1 MPSGGITTFIV
12 RFQGARR
19 LAKRAVPC
27 HGRAPSIPEVSMID
41 IGARDFVLGVVGAGA
56 MGSGIAQVALT
67 GGLAVRLTD
76 ADPAQL
82 EKARALLFQRL
93 DRLVEKGEAK
103 AEPVAAAKARLT
115 LVPDLKDLAPCG
127 VVVEAIVERLEVKRT
142 VFRALEAVLR
152 EDAVIASNTSSIP
165 IAAIAQACR
174 VRGRIAGMH
183 FFNPVPLMRLVEIIA
198 AADTDAAVVALLA
211 ELGRRMGRTPVAVK
225 DAPGFLVNLGGR
237 AYYQEALH
245 LLQESVAAPD
255 DIDLVMRECCHFRM
269 GPFELMDLTGVDVNY
284 PVGEIVHKGY
294 WYDPRLKSTPLHE
307 SLYLAG
313 RYGRK
318 SGQGFYRY
326 DSDGKRV
333 AGAPAPAPAPAASP
347 PARVILPE
355 PVEGLVALA
364 VAAGVESQA
373 PDDGASPILV
383 APWGED
389 CTAIACRLGLDPRR
403 TVAVDL
409 SHDTS
414 RRIALMTPPGADPAA
429 GDAAAAL
436 MSAAGRAVTRIKD
449 SPGFIAQR
457 ITAMI
462 ANLGAEMAQ
471 MAIASPADIDKAMQL
486 GLNYPRGPLALADHL
501 GVARTYEIMC
511 RLYETIGS
519 DRYRPSLWLRRRALL
534 GLPAATAN

>member
-1 MPSGGITTFIV
+1 
-12 RFQGARR
+12 
-19 LAKRAVPC
+19 
-27 HGRAPSIPEVSMID
+27 MID

-76 ADPAQL
+76 ADAAQL
-82 EKARALLFQRL
+82 DKARVMLFQRL
-93 DRLVEKGEAK
+93 GRLVEKREAR
-103 AEPVAAAKARLT
+103 PDQVAAAKARLT
-115 LVPDLKDLAPCG
+115 LVSEVGDLAPCG
-127 VVVEAIVERLEVKRT
+127 VVIEAIVERIEVKRT
-142 VFRALEAVLR
+142 LFRALEAVLA
-152 EDAVIASNTSSIP
+152 EDAIIASNTSSIP

-174 VRGRIAGMH
+174 VRRRIAGMH

-198 AADTDAAVVALLA
+198 AADTDAPVVAALS
-211 ELGRRMGRTPVAVK
+211 ELGRRMGRTPVTVK

-245 LLQESVAAPD
+245 LLQESVAAPE

-269 GPFELMDLTGVDVNY
+269 GPFELMDLTGIDVNY

-318 SGQGFYRY
+318 TGQGFYRY
-326 DSDGKRV
+326 DGDGKKL
-333 AGAPAPAPAPAASP
+333 AAAPPPLPAAP
-347 PARVILPE
+347 LPARVIVPE

-364 VAAGVESQA
+364 VAAGVGTEA

-389 CTAIACRLGLDPRR
+389 CTAIALRLGLDARR
-403 TVAVDL
+403 TVAIDL
-409 SHDTS
+409 AHDTS
-414 RRIALMTPPGADPAA
+414 RRITLMTAPGADPAA
-429 GDAAAAL
+429 AEAAAAVL
-436 MSAAGRAVTRIKD
+436 GAAGRAVTRIKD

-471 MAIASPADIDKAMQL
+471 MGLASPADIDQAMQL
-486 GLNYPRGPLALADHL
+486 GLNYPLGPLALADRL

-534 GLPAATAN
+534 GLPAATPA

>member
-1 MPSGGITTFIV
+1 MV
-12 RFQGARR
+12 
-19 LAKRAVPC
+19 
-27 HGRAPSIPEVSMID
+27 D

-76 ADPAQL
+76 ADAAQL
-82 EKARALLFQRL
+82 EKARTALFRRL
-93 DRLVEKGEAK
+93 DRLAEKGEAK
-103 AEPVAAAKARLT
+103 PDQVAAAKARLT
-115 LVPDLKDLAPCG
+115 LVAEVGDLAPCG
-127 VVVEAIVERLEVKRT
+127 VVIEAIVERLDVKRT
-142 VFRALEAVLR
+142 LFRALEAVLT
-152 EDAVIASNTSSIP
+152 EDAIIASNTSSIP

-198 AADTDAAVVALLA
+198 AADTDAPVVEALA
-211 ELGRRMGRTPVAVK
+211 ALGRRMGRTPVTAK

-245 LLQESVAAPD
+245 LLQESVASAE
-255 DIDLVMRECCHFRM
+255 DIDLVMRDCCHFRM
-269 GPFELMDLTGVDVNY
+269 GPFELMDLTGMDVNY

-318 SGQGFYRY
+318 TGQGFYRY
-326 DSDGKRV
+326 DAEGRKI
-333 AGAPAPAPAPAASP
+333 AAPAPRPATAA
-347 PARVILPE
+347 PARVILPQ

-364 VAAGVESQA
+364 VAAGVETHA

-389 CTAIACRLGLDPRR
+389 CTAIALRLGLDARR
-403 TVAVDL
+403 TVAIDL
-409 SHDTS
+409 AHDTS
-414 RRIALMTPPGADPAA
+414 KRVTLMTAPGADPAA
-429 GDAAAAL
+429 AEAAAAL
-436 MSAAGRAVTRIKD
+436 IAAAGRAVTRIKD

-471 MAIASPADIDKAMQL
+471 MGLASPGDIDQAMQL
-486 GLNYPRGPLALADHL
+486 GLNYPQGPLALADRL
-501 GVARTYEIMC
+501 GIVRTYEIMC

-534 GLPAATAN
+534 NLPAATPA

>member
-1 MPSGGITTFIV
+1 MV
-12 RFQGARR
+12 
-19 LAKRAVPC
+19 
-27 HGRAPSIPEVSMID
+27 E

-67 GGLAVRLTD
+67 GGIAVRLTD
-76 ADPAQL
+76 ANAPQL
-82 EKARALLFQRL
+82 EKTRAMLFQRL
-93 DRLVEKGEAK
+93 DRLAEKGEAK
-103 AEPVAAAKARLT
+103 PDQIAAAKARLT
-115 LVPDLKDLAPCG
+115 LVAEVRELAPCG
-127 VVVEAIVERLEVKRT
+127 VVIEAIVESLEIKRT
-142 VFRALEAVLR
+142 LFRALEAVLA
-152 EDAVIASNTSSIP
+152 EDAIIASNTSSIP

-174 VRGRIAGMH
+174 HRRRVAGMH

-198 AADTDAAVVALLA
+198 AADTDAAVADALT
-211 ELGRRMGRTPVAVK
+211 ELGRRMGRTPVTVK

-245 LLQESVAAPD
+245 LLQENVATPD

-269 GPFELMDLTGVDVNY
+269 GPFELMDLTGMDVNY

-318 SGQGFYRY
+318 AGQGFYRY
-326 DSDGKRV
+326 DAEGKRL
-333 AGAPAPAPAPAASP
+333 AAAPVPASAAAT

-364 VAAGVESQA
+364 VAAGVETLA

-389 CTAIACRLGLDPRR
+389 CTAIALRLGLDPRR
-403 TVAVDL
+403 TVAIDL
-409 SHDTS
+409 AHDTS
-414 RRIALMTPPGADPAA
+414 RRVTLMTAPGADPAA

-436 MSAAGRAVTRIKD
+436 LAATGRAVTRIKD

-471 MAIASPADIDKAMQL
+471 MGLASPADIDKAMQL
-486 GLNYPRGPLALADHL
+486 GLNYPWGPLALADRL
-501 GVARTYEIMC
+501 GVKRCYDIM
-511 RLYETIGS
+511 RQLFETIGS

-534 GLPAATAN
+534 GLPAATPD